1 MTKCSTYKFHSIFE
15 FESKCKMQ
23 NVSGSIYDS
32 IFSIVWN
39 DSITVKHRVE
49 YTISSVSDTTN
60 YRFAFCGRK
69 AAIEICTSMWNPLSL
84 VRRMKVYANTFV
96 CYANE
101 LLYFY

>member
-1 MTKCSTYKFHSIFE
+1 
-15 FESKCKMQ
+15 MQ
-23 NVSGSIYDS
+23 NVSALFTIQ
-32 IFSIVWN
+32 FSRLCGMIQLQE
-39 DSITVKHRVE
+39 KHRVE

-69 AAIEICTSMWNPLSL
+69 AAREICTSMWNPLSL